1 MLGYRPGWQSLADLN
16 EIARHVS
23 DLDPTI
29 RTFIVPTTM
38 RNSVS
43 RKQAARLPTLV
54 FSPGEMRGF
63 SPLRGKVYHGWPMPK
78 AEEVRRLTIAGVPV
92 PRTVLLTP
100 GLELDRA
107 VWGDFVIVKPTDLAT
122 SSYGRGIQLMRTERV
137 RYIAPQDYASDHP
150 GRLGPMMVQ
159 QFVDTGETITCYR
172 VLTLFGEPLYFQFNE
187 MADPRVDLNAADEVI
202 ERAPIANQSFTDK
215 KRLLITE
222 PDVLALA
229 RRAHEAIPE
238 VPLKGVD
245 ILREIGTGKLYVIE
259 VNCRGNTWHFSSAHM
274 AATRKKEGAGVRAR
288 PPPPVRCH
296 AHRCPRPGRED
307 QRRGGISP
315 AR

>member
-29 RTFIVPTTM
+29 RTFIVPRTM

-107 VWGDFVIVKPTDLAT
+107 VV
-122 SSYGRGIQLMRTERV
+122 
-137 RYIAPQDYASDHP
+137 
-150 GRLGPMMVQ
+150 GRLRHRQADGP
-159 QFVDTGETITCYR
+159 R
-172 VLTLFGEPLYFQFNE
+172 HLVL
-187 MADPRVDLNAADEVI
+187 
-202 ERAPIANQSFTDK
+202 
-215 KRLLITE
+215 
-222 PDVLALA
+222 
-229 RRAHEAIPE
+229 
-238 VPLKGVD
+238 
-245 ILREIGTGKLYVIE
+245 
-259 VNCRGNTWHFSSAHM
+259 
-274 AATRKKEGAGVRAR
+274 RAR
-288 PPPPVRCH
+288 HPAH
-296 AHRCPRPGRED
+296 AHRTRALHRTAGLR
-307 QRRGGISP
+307 QRSP
-315 AR
+315 AGGSAR